1 MNKHLLS
8 VMSSVM
14 SLVVL
19 ATIGGCKGGESDES
33 PSDDSEAPSAE
44 CAEDPDCAAWE
55 ICDED
60 LTCVGGDRNNGI
72 DEAESI
78 LWDGPEEGYLSADG
92 DQDFYTFT
100 AEGGE
105 FIRVTTENIGGSETM
120 DTVVSLYSPSGKLH
134 AQEDNHPAGRVNTYD
149 TVLFAYLPDAG
160 AWTLVVE
167 DLNGDSGTSFMYE
180 LIVGE
185 YGAST
190 RESDA
195 FDDPSYERDPLEAGF
210 IYAVG
215 FVLEEDGDVDWM
227 EFDLP
232 YDDCPVTLYGPL
244 YTQGSDAV
252 PKVELFLPTGERL
265 LSKEGLGAQGPAQYF
280 EVDGGKLLLG
290 ASDAFGDGSD
300 DHWGFV
306 LIQVSERGYP
316 YELEEED
323 NGGDADANELD
334 VEWEATDAGERGSS
348 YAWGVMDEL
357 GDEDWFAV
365 EVDDG
370 FFLSV
375 AGTADSLGSVL
386 DAAIEVTDENGD
398 VIAEGSY
405 GDDDFPDVYDIGPL
419 DAGTYYVRVFAEGD
433 EIEGFD
439 AYYRFAA
446 VQRDYKIADE

>member
-1 MNKHLLS
+1 MSAINKHLLS
-8 VMSSVM
+8 VT
-14 SLVVL
+14 SLVLL
-19 ATIGGCKGGESDES
+19 AAIGGCKGGESDET
-33 PSDDSEAPSAE
+33 PTDDSEEPSAE
-44 CAEDPDCAAWE
+44 CAEDLDCPGWE

-60 LTCVGGDRNNGI
+60 LTCVGGDRNNSI

-78 LWDGPEEGYLSADG
+78 LWDGPEEGYLSAEG
-92 DQDFYTFT
+92 DQDFFTFT

-120 DTVVSLYSPSGKLH
+120 DTIVSLYSPSGKLH
-134 AQEDNHPAGRVNTYD
+134 AQEDNHPAGRVNT
-149 TVLFAYLPDAG
+149 DAG
-160 AWTLVVE
+160 DWTLVVE
-167 DLNGDSGTSFMYE
+167 DLNGDSGSSFMYE

-190 RESDA
+190 RESDS
-195 FDDPSYERDPLEAGF
+195 FDDPSYDRDPLEAGY

-215 FVLEEDGDVDWM
+215 FVLEESGDVDWM

-252 PKVELFLPTGERL
+252 PLVELYLPTGERL
-265 LSKEGLGAQGPAQYF
+265 LSKKGLGAQGPAQYF
-280 EVDGGKLLLG
+280 EVDGGRVLLG
-290 ASDAFGDGSD
+290 ASDAFGDGSA

-306 LIQVSERGYP
+306 LIQVAERGYP
-316 YELEEED
+316 YELEEEYNNAD
-323 NGGDADANELD
+323 SDANELD
-334 VEWEATDAGERGSS
+334 VEWESTDAGERGSS
-348 YAWGVMDEL
+348 YAWGVIDEL

-386 DAAIEVTDENGD
+386 DAAIEVTDQFGD

-405 GDDDFPDVYDIGPL
+405 GDDDFPDVSDIGPL

-433 EIEGFD
+433 EIEGLD